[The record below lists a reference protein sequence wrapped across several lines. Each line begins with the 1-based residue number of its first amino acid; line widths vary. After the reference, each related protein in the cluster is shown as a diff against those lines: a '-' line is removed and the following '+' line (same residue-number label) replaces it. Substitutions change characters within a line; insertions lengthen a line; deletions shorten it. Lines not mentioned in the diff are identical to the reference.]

1 MKRVVV
7 CLVLSILTVLVAAPV
22 NAQSLRLRAYVPF
35 EFSVGRTLLPAG
47 DYDVDA
53 SMGGG
58 MIRLTNAEMGNS
70 VMISAHGAW
79 QPPAGQAVG
88 TLVFRRY
95 GNAYF
100 LSQVNNN
107 LACSSHL
114 IPKTKAEQ
122 ALSESAT
129 LQVPG
134 EDVVVFAKR

>member
-7 CLVLSILTVLVAAPV
+7 CFVLSILAVLLAAPV
-22 NAQSLRLRAYVPF
+22 NAQSPRLRAYVPF
-35 EFSVGRTLLPAG
+35 EFSVGPTLLPAG

-58 MIRLTNAEMGNS
+58 SIRLTNAEAGNS

-79 QPPAGQAVG
+79 QRPTGQAVG
-88 TLVFRRY
+88 TLVFRRH

-114 IPKTKAEQ
+114 IPKTKAER
-122 ALSESAT
+122 ALSEGAT

-134 EDVVVFAKR
+134 VDVVIFAKR